1 MDTHVKVLGVLLILL
16 GVLGLLV
23 GILVF
28 AIMGGAAGV
37 IRASGDPDAMIAVPI
52 VGAIGGILLVLLAVL
67 SLPSVIAGIGLLNF
81 RPWARILGIVVCI
94 MNLVNFPFGTI
105 IGLYGLFVLLSS
117 DTERLFAPGERIPM

>member
-16 GVLGLLV
+16 GVVGLLL

-28 AIMGGAAGV
+28 AVMGGAAGV

-52 VGAIGGILLVLLAVL
+52 VGAIGGILLVLLAAL
-67 SLPSVIAGIGLLNF
+67 SLPSVVAGIGLLNF

-94 MNLVNFPFGTI
+94 INLVNFPFGTI
-105 IGLYGLFVLLSS
+105 IGLYGLFVLLSR
-117 DTERLFAPGERIPM
+117 DTERLFLPGERMPM